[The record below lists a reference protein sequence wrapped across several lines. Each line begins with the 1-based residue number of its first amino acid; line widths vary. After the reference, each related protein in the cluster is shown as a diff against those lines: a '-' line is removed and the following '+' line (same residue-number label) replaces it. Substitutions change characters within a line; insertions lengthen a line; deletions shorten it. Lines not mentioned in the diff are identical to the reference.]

1 MAVERVNQGRLDPW
15 SLNAINPWIHWSQV
29 IKGTTTGANWLR
41 VVTPYPLGTQSGPLR
56 LPYGCL
62 MPPLCP
68 PYGCLLVAL
77 RPPYAPLM
85 VPFRPPVAQ
94 TSPGQGTILI
104 DFSMVF
110 IGFQLLFK
118 DFH

>member
-62 MPPLCP
+62 MVALWFT
-68 PYGCLLVAL
+68 YGCL
-77 RPPYAPLM
+77 M
-85 VPFRPPVAQ
+85 VPLRLPYTPPLQVAQ
-94 TSPGQGTILI
+94 TSPGQGTIFIDCSMMLI
-104 DFSMVF
+104 DV
-110 IGFQLLFK
+110 Q
-118 DFH
+118 